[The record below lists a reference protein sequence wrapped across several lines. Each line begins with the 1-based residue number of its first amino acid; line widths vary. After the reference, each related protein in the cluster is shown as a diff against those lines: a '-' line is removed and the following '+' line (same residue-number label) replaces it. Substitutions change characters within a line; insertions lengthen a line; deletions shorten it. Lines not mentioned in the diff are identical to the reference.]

1 MNRKRLLFLL
11 VTAVLLLSAGAVLSQ
26 SSASF
31 NLNWSTIA
39 GGTGYSWSADYRVEG
54 TIGQPVAH
62 TEPATS
68 ASYQVSSGFWPPFAG
83 VESPPLPLDN
93 HLFLPYVSR

>member
-1 MNRKRLLFLL
+1 MKGKRLLFLL
-11 VTAVLLLSAGAVLSQ
+11 ATAVLLLSAGAVLSQ

-62 TEPATS
+62 TDPA
-68 ASYQVSSGFWPPFAG
+68 ASTDYRAASGFWPPFAG
-83 VESPPLPLDN
+83 IESPDPPPYKL
-93 HLFLPYVSR
+93 HLPYVSR